1 MPRDDLPNDIP
12 RWKDLYIYI
21 DFMSHLGKSEDM
33 LQNNGLLLE
42 WIFSRELLI
51 TGTIYLIPLY
61 ADAIGSPFSY
71 TGFNLQGNIAT
82 QLEIFREDLEEN
94 IPKGYMANI
103 IAGETVD
110 TAPPIKI
117 IYPYRTINWDP
128 QLYYKLFPALIQPDI
143 IVSTNTKEVFRQNY
157 NFSPQQLNDWD
168 NKPVLYMRQ
177 GKFSGTSGVYD
188 TGSFLTDREKLELLF
203 G

>member
-1 MPRDDLPNDIP
+1 MPLTMLPNGTPQWD
-12 RWKDLYIYI
+12 DLYIYI
-21 DFMSHLGKSEDM
+21 DFMSALGKSKDM

-42 WIFSRELLI
+42 WIFSRQNEI
-51 TGTIYLIPLY
+51 TGTIYLIPLF
-61 ADAIGSPFSY
+61 ADAIGNPFTY

-82 QLEIFREDLEEN
+82 QLEIFRDDLEEN

-103 IAGETVD
+103 ITGETVD

-143 IVSTNTKEVFRQNY
+143 IVSPNTKEVFRQNH

-177 GKFSGTSGVYD
+177 GKFSGTSGMYD
-188 TGSFLTDREKLELLF
+188 TGSFLTDQEKLELMF

>member
-1 MPRDDLPNDIP
+1 MPLTRSPNGIP
-12 RWKDLYIYI
+12 QWDDLYIYI
-21 DFMSHLGKSEDM
+21 DFMSSLGKSHQM
-33 LQNNGLLLE
+33 LQKNGLLLE
-42 WIFSRELLI
+42 WIFSRQNEI

-61 ADAIGSPFSY
+61 SDSIGSPLTY
-71 TGFNLQGNIAT
+71 TQFNLQGNIAT
-82 QLEIFREDLEEN
+82 QLENFRQDLEEN

-103 IAGETVD
+103 IAGDIVD

-143 IVSTNTKEVFRQNY
+143 ILSTNTKEVFRQNH

-188 TGSFLTDREKLELLF
+188 TGSFLTDREKLELMF

>member
-1 MPRDDLPNDIP
+1 MPLTMLPNGTPQWD
-12 RWKDLYIYI
+12 DLYIYI

-33 LQNNGLLLE
+33 LKNNGLLLE
-42 WIFSRELLI
+42 WIFSRQNEI

-61 ADAIGSPFSY
+61 ADAIGSPFTY
-71 TGFNLQGNIAT
+71 TGFNLQGNITT
-82 QLEIFREDLEEN
+82 QLEIFRDDLEEN

-143 IVSTNTKEVFRQNY
+143 IVSPNTKEVFRQNH

-177 GKFSGTSGVYD
+177 GKFSGTSGMYD
-188 TGSFLTDREKLELLF
+188 TGSFLTDREKLELMF